1 MRPSRL
7 VLLSLL
13 VAALAAGGYFA
24 WKTWFA
30 PPPDT
35 AARAGSA
42 APAGAR
48 PAGGGG
54 AQGRSGRR
62 GRPEEERPIPV
73 LASTLRNEDVD
84 IVLNAL
90 GTVTARSTVTVRP
103 RVDGQ
108 LVRLAF
114 DEGQVV
120 QKGQL
125 LAEIDPRPFEV
136 QLAQAQGQLARDRA
150 QLQNAQKDLERY
162 RGLLRQDSIAKQ
174 QVDTQ
179 EALVNQLK
187 GTIAAGQS
195 QVDSAKLQLSF
206 TRITAPVGGRAG
218 LRQVDVGNM
227 VRATDPNGLVV
238 INEVQPIAVVFSVPS
253 DEIAEVA
260 ASLRRPVP
268 PVVEAWDRANLRQL
282 AVGRL
287 TTLDNQIDP
296 ATGTIKLKAEFANAD
311 SALFPNQFVNV
322 RLRVRTIEGALVMPT
337 AAVQRSSAGT
347 YVFAVGK
354 GNRIEIRKVVLGVV
368 QEDLVVV
375 REGLAAGDRVVIDGA
390 DRVRERALVEPVM
403 REQGGRAPAN
413 GGPAN
418 GGPAS
423 GGPAARAPA
432 QPAPDAPAGGAP
444 AGRAVAAR
452 AAAS

>member
-1 MRPSRL
+1 M
-7 VLLSLL
+7 
-13 VAALAAGGYFA
+13 
-24 WKTWFA
+24 
-30 PPPDT
+30 
-35 AARAGSA
+35 
-42 APAGAR
+42 
-48 PAGGGG
+48 
-54 AQGRSGRR
+54 
-62 GRPEEERPIPV
+62 
-73 LASTLRNEDVD
+73 
-84 IVLNAL
+84 
-90 GTVTARSTVTVRP
+90 
-103 RVDGQ
+103 
-108 LVRLAF
+108 RLAF

-125 LAEIDPRPFEV
+125 LAEIDARPFEV

-150 QLQNAQKDLERY
+150 QLTNAQKDLERY
-162 RGLLRQDSIAKQ
+162 RGLLKQDSIARQ

-195 QVDSAKLQLSF
+195 QVDSARLQLSF
-206 TRITAPVGGRAG
+206 TRIIAPVSGRAG

-227 VRATDPNGLVV
+227 VRAADVNGLVV

-260 ASLRRPVP
+260 ASLKRPEP

-296 ATGTIKLKAEFANAD
+296 STGTIKLKAEFENAD

-322 RLRVRTIEGALVMPT
+322 RLRVRTIAGALVMPT

-347 YVFAVGK
+347 YVFEVSS
-354 GNRIEIRKVVLGVV
+354 NERIKVRKVVLGVV
-368 QEDLVVV
+368 QENLVIV

-390 DRVRERALVEPVM
+390 DRVREDALVEPVM
-403 REQGGRAPAN
+403 REQGGRS
-413 GGPAN
+413 
-418 GGPAS
+418 PAS
-423 GGPAARAPA
+423 
-432 QPAPDAPAGGAP
+432 
-444 AGRAVAAR
+444 
-452 AAAS
+452 